1 MMTRH
6 RVSHCAGM
14 ALISSLTLIGLGASA
29 RADADGPRCSWFPLN
44 GGNILQ
50 ERCQWSQTP
59 TTTQVNVAE
68 ERFSFSADGSGGYVD
83 ANGAVVRRY
92 TDEEGTYFVTEQG
105 LLNVYS
111 D

>member
-1 MMTRH
+1 M
-6 RVSHCAGM
+6 S
-14 ALISSLTLIGLGASA
+14 
-29 RADADGPRCSWFPLN
+29 
-44 GGNILQ
+44 
-50 ERCQWSQTP
+50 
-59 TTTQVNVAE
+59 VAE